1 MACQVR
7 EKTHDDT
14 GWLIPYIKENWGS
27 EKIVTKN
34 IIHDVGLALGF
45 IAISDD
51 KPAGIILYEMKN
63 RECEIILLESFIE
76 KIGIGTTLLK
86 CVEEKAIANGC
97 NRIWLI
103 TTNDNMK
110 AVRFYQL
117 RGFSLVAIHRNA
129 IEESR
134 KLKPEIPLIGIDGI
148 PIRDEIELE
157 FIIKGK
163 DDSIHGC

>member
-1 MACQVR
+1 MPCQVR
-7 EKTHDDT
+7 EKNKEDT
-14 GWLIPYIKENWGS
+14 GWLIPYMKENWGS
-27 EKIVTKN
+27 EKIVTRN
-34 IIHDVGLALGF
+34 IIHDAGLALGF
-45 IAISDD
+45 IAVSDD

-97 NRIWLI
+97 DRIWLI
-103 TTNDNMK
+103 TTNDNIK
-110 AVRFYQL
+110 AIRFYQL

-148 PIRDEIELE
+148 PIRDELKLE
-157 FIIKGK
+157 FIINEK
-163 DDSIHGC
+163 DDSIHG

>member
-1 MACQVR
+1 MPCQVR
-7 EKTHDDT
+7 ERTKEDT
-14 GWLIPYIKENWGS
+14 RWLIPYMKENWGS
-27 EKIVTKN
+27 EKIVTRN
-34 IIHDVGLALGF
+34 IIHNACEALGL
-45 IAISDD
+45 IAVSDD
-51 KPAGIILYEMKN
+51 KPAGIILYEIKN

-97 NRIWLI
+97 KRIWLI

-110 AVRFYQL
+110 SIRFYQL
-117 RGFSLVAIHRNA
+117 RGFSLVAIHQNA

-148 PIRDEIELE
+148 AIKDEIELE
-157 FIIKGK
+157 FIIKEK
-163 DDSIHGC
+163 DDSIRG